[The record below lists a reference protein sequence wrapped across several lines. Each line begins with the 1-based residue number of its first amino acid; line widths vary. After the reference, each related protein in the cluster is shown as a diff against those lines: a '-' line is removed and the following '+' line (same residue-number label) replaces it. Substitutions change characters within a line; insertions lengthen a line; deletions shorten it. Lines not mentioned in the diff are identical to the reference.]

1 MLPARAGPNPDVE
14 GPAAAQ
20 YTGYSRAHRRIATSG
35 EGAAMTLAGLIV
47 CAVGVLGFL
56 ANYTGF
62 YPMSGVMADMR
73 LWVGVMVIG
82 ALTAVFTRRAND

>member
-1 MLPARAGPNPDVE
+1 
-14 GPAAAQ
+14 
-20 YTGYSRAHRRIATSG
+20 
-35 EGAAMTLAGLIV
+35 MTLAGLIV